1 MANYNEVLR
10 TNYFEVTDVDKFQD
24 LIDGL
29 CSNDKISVWKKKFN
43 GKTKFGFGCCS
54 SISYADESCD
64 FSMSDFMNRLAKLL
78 PDGEAVILTEIGH
91 EKLCYI
97 GSGSYIATNKEC
109 IYLDLQILAVKRAA
123 EMLGIDN
130 FETTIEY

>member
-1 MANYNEVLR
+1 MANYDEVLR
-10 TNYFEVTDVDKFQD
+10 TNYFEVTDSDKFQE

-54 SISYADESCD
+54 SISYADENSE
-64 FSMSDFMNRLAKLL
+64 FSMDDFLSRLAQLL

-109 IYLDLQILAVKRAA
+109 IYLDLQTLAIKRAA
-123 EMLGIDN
+123 EMLGIEH
-130 FETTIEY
+130 FETAIEY